1 MFHKE
6 GFAIIRNTLTGLI
19 AINATAWYFAGGFN
33 WAVNLLIF
41 ASAVFAILVLLNVF
55 TFIF

>member
-41 ASAVFAILVLLNVF
+41 ASAVFASRCRK
-55 TFIF
+55 